1 MRIIFIVILMVSLA
15 YGQDSTVTQVVE
27 RFSVEMNSALDEII
41 SFQVQLDSLKH
52 RIEFL
57 EIVISNSDTSLY
69 TIEQIDSAITMMMN
83 CDTSKYTITEI
94 DSLLGKIR

>member
-1 MRIIFIVILMVSLA
+1 VRIIFIILMMGLA

-57 EIVISNSDTSLY
+57 EIVVSNSDTSLY